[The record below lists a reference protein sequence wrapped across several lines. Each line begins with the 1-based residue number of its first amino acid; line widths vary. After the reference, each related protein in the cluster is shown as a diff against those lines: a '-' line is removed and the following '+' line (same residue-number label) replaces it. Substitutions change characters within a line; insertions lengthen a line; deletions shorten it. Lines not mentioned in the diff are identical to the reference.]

1 MNDFLNQL
9 ANNPAITTALWPAF
23 VETLLMVGIAG
34 VATVLIGLPLV
45 VVLFIT
51 QPGGLAANR
60 PLNLVLG
67 GVVVNIT
74 RSIPY
79 AILMLTLVPFTRWLV
94 GTSIGPI
101 AASVSLT
108 IACVPFFGRLVEASL
123 REVHPGELDA
133 AHAMG
138 STRFQT
144 VWKVLLPEAKP
155 ALVAGMTTT
164 VVALIGYSAMAGLIG
179 GGGLGRLAYNYGYQ
193 RYQLEVMAVILVILV
208 LLVQLVQW
216 AGDAV
221 VRRVDHR

>member
-1 MNDFLNQL
+1 MNDFFSDL
-9 ANNPAITTALWPAF
+9 ATNPAIITALWPAF
-23 VETLLMVGIAG
+23 VETLQMVAIAG
-34 VATVLIGLPLV
+34 VATVLIGLPLG
-45 VVLFIT
+45 VVLFVT

-60 PLNLVLG
+60 ALNLVLG
-67 GVVVNIT
+67 GIVVNIT

-79 AILMLTLVPFTRWLV
+79 AILMLSLVPFTRWVV

-108 IACVPFFGRLVEASL
+108 IASVPFFARLVEASL
-123 REVHPGELDA
+123 REVHAGKLDA

-138 STRFQT
+138 SSRFQT
-144 VWKVLLPEAKP
+144 VGKVLLPEAGP
-155 ALVAGMTTT
+155 SLVAGITTT

-193 RYQLEVMAVILVILV
+193 RYQFEVMAVILVILV
-208 LLVQLVQW
+208 VLVQLVQW
-216 AGDAV
+216 TGDAI

>member
-1 MNDFLNQL
+1 MNDFLTEL

-23 VETLLMVGIAG
+23 VETLLMVGITG
-34 VATVLIGLPLV
+34 VATVLIGLPLG

-123 REVHPGELDA
+123 REVHPGKLDRGA
-133 AHAMG
+133 
-138 STRFQT
+138 R
-144 VWKVLLPEAKP
+144 
-155 ALVAGMTTT
+155 
-164 VVALIGYSAMAGLIG
+164 
-179 GGGLGRLAYNYGYQ
+179 
-193 RYQLEVMAVILVILV
+193 
-208 LLVQLVQW
+208 
-216 AGDAV
+216 
-221 VRRVDHR
+221 